1 MSGTLYVIS
10 TPIGNLEDITLRS
23 LRLLKTLEH
32 IACEDTRTTRS
43 LMQKLEIEMH
53 HHLFSCHEHNE
64 IKATE
69 KMLNLLRSGIDV
81 GLVSDAG
88 MPGISD
94 PGYRVVSRAVEE
106 GFKVEVSPGASAVQ
120 TALIASGLPFS
131 SYTFKGFPPRKEG
144 KRRKFFEDEKNLP
157 HTIIFFESKFRIIK
171 AMESAYSVLGNRI
184 AVVCLELTKQ
194 YETIIRAPLSEMRE
208 VLEKSDLRGEIT
220 ALIAGANPKFTDE
233 EGDSET
239 DDPDEME
246 SEEFEEKKRV
256 SKYKLKKMESEEEDE
271 ES

>member
-1 MSGTLYVIS
+1 MSGILYVIA

-23 LRLLKTLEH
+23 LRLLKTVEH
-32 IACEDTRTTRS
+32 LACEDTRTTRS
-43 LMQKLEIEMH
+43 LLQKLQIEIH
-53 HHLFSCHEHNE
+53 HHLFSYHEHNE
-64 IKATE
+64 AKATE
-69 KMLNLLRSGIDV
+69 KMINLLHSGVDV

-94 PGYRVVSRAVEE
+94 PGYRVVSRAVDE
-106 GFKVEVSPGASAVQ
+106 GFKVEVAPGASAVQ

-144 KRRKFFEDEKNLP
+144 KRRRFFEEEKELP

-171 AMESAYSVLGNRI
+171 AMESAYAVLGNRI
-184 AVVCLELTKQ
+184 AVVCIELTKQ

-208 VLEKSDLRGEIT
+208 KLEQSDLRGEIT
-220 ALIAGANPKFTDE
+220 ALIAGSNPKFTD
-233 EGDSET
+233 
-239 DDPDEME
+239 DENDELDADTQE
-246 SEEFEEKKRV
+246 SEEFEKNKKV
-256 SKYKLKKMESEEEDE
+256 SKYKMKQADFEDDDE